1 MEEME
6 DMEDMED
13 GDQDDQHKEIDEEDQ
28 EKIEQE
34 DEASSQK
41 MESIVTGR
49 NTSLICNHRANGKFV
64 KLLGYYILYLLVNV
78 EAKLQFLRVH
88 WHASFFSKC
97 H

>member
-28 EKIEQE
+28 EKIEKE

-49 NTSLICNHRANGKFV
+49 KFITDLQSPSQLANLSNFWVITYCIC
-64 KLLGYYILYLLVNV
+64 
-78 EAKLQFLRVH
+78 
-88 WHASFFSKC
+88 
-97 H
+97 